1 MQAII
6 WRFVEELK
14 ESMSLHIPDFNQ
26 AQVLVLGDVML
37 DHYCYGDTSR
47 ISPEAPVP
55 VVHIRGAEKRPG
67 GAANVAMNIAS
78 LGAHTTLSGVVG
90 DDDAGRL
97 LTRHLEQS
105 GVVCQLEPAED
116 FETITKMRILS
127 RNQQLIRLDMEE
139 SIPANAA
146 QKLGSKFSALLHSCT
161 AVVLSDYGKGSLAD
175 CPALIQIARDA
186 GCPVLVDPKGSD
198 FSAYRGATIVTP
210 NQSEFENVVGVCA
223 DQLMISE
230 RGENLRHELGLDALL
245 ITRGEHGMCLLQAQC
260 EALHL
265 PAQAHEVFDVTG
277 AGDTVIGVLAAS
289 IGASEALDNSARLAN
304 VAAGLVVEKLG
315 AATTT
320 AEDLRLAISE
330 QTLPQALVNHGVLDE
345 AQLQLQVTQA
355 RARGERIVM
364 TNGCF
369 DLLHAGHVHYLRE
382 AARLG
387 DRLLIAVNDDASVQR
402 LKGLERPLNALQARM
417 QVLAAL
423 EMVDWVIAFSED
435 TPAELIASVL
445 PDVLVKGGDYQA
457 DEVAGASS
465 VRAAGGRVEI
475 LEFLP
480 GFSTSNLLTRA
491 RGESL

>member
-6 WRFVEELK
+6 RRLVEELT
-14 ESMSLHIPDFNQ
+14 EFMTLLIPDFNQ
-26 AQVLVLGDVML
+26 AQVLVVGDVML

-78 LGAHTTLSGVVG
+78 LGAGITLSGVVG
-90 DDDAGRL
+90 DDDAGKL
-97 LTRHLEQS
+97 LSSHLEES
-105 GVVCQLEPAED
+105 GVVSQLEAID
-116 FETITKMRILS
+116 GFETITKMRILS
-127 RNQQLIRLDMEE
+127 RNQQLIRLDMEAP
-139 SIPANAA
+139 IPDTAA
-146 QKLGSKFSALLHSCT
+146 HLLVNRFTALLKACT
-161 AVVLSDYGKGSLAD
+161 AVVLSDYGKGTLAD
-175 CPALIQIARDA
+175 CPALIQVAREA
-186 GCPVLVDPKGSD
+186 GCAVLVDPKGND
-198 FSAYRGATIVTP
+198 FSAYRGASVITP
-210 NQSEFENVVGVCA
+210 NQSEFEAVVGVCSDSIMLA
-223 DQLMISE
+223 E
-230 RGENLRHELGLDALL
+230 RGENLRKELDLEALL
-245 ITRGEHGMCLLQAQC
+245 VTRGEHGMCLLQSQC
-260 EALHL
+260 DALYL

-289 IGASEALDNSARLAN
+289 IGAGESLANAARLAN

-320 AEDLRLAISE
+320 AEDLRVAISD
-330 QTLPQALVNHGVLDE
+330 QVIQHPVVNHGVLDE
-345 AQLQLQVTQA
+345 AQLQLQLTQA

-387 DRLLIAVNDDASVQR
+387 DRLLIAVNDDNSIQR
-402 LKGLERPLNALQARM
+402 LKGSDRPLNSLEARM

-423 EMVDWVIAFSED
+423 EMVDWVIAFGED
-435 TPAELIASVL
+435 TPADLIATVL
-445 PDVLVKGGDYQA
+445 PDVLVKGGDYQV
-457 DEVAGASS
+457 DEVAGASI

-475 LEFLP
+475 LDFLP
-480 GFSTSNLLTRA
+480 GHSTSNILSRA
-491 RGESL
+491 RGEAS